1 MHASGRRRSSS
12 SLIGL
17 ALSLALATA
26 GAAPVQARPVSTVT
40 GAVVGTG
47 TLTGVPAA
55 TTIGSEITF
64 TGHGWGHGRGMGQ
77 YGALGY
83 AVDHNWT
90 YRQILEH
97 FYSNTTLGTV
107 PDQAVEV
114 ELLVHDQ
121 RNWAI
126 VAGNNLRLNGG
137 DVAGSGLDVLL
148 VEKKP
153 NTTNTYTVKKG
164 TGCES
169 ASWSL
174 VGEYTGP
181 VELSVPTQSGYE
193 NLVRTCE
200 AGNTMRAYR
209 GSIIVRNYTASTTR
223 AVVLNRVG
231 LEDYL
236 RGVVPRESP
245 DSWGTLGAGKGL
257 QALKAQAVAARSYA
271 LAGGLR
277 ASGART
283 CDTTA
288 CQVYLGA
295 AELGWTG
302 SGYALSK
309 TLDGPNANIAIAKTA
324 GEVRLL
330 QGAIARTEF
339 SSSTGGYTVGGT
351 FPAVIDEGDDTSRN
365 PNHTWTATY
374 ATSTIA
380 SKLGLSGIRSI
391 TVTGRNG
398 LGDWGGRV
406 TQVVVVD
413 GAGVSHTYSGA
424 AFRSAIGTSTFKS
437 DWFTVVTSARTE
449 AENVVRALYQD
460 VLGRGVDPSGL
471 ATWTNY
477 VLTTGSPRDLVARL
491 ATSRERMNKL
501 VAAQYR
507 LALLREPE
515 PGGLETW
522 VRHLESGHGVYDL
535 QIGIYGSGE
544 SLQKLGGGDV
554 PTWVGAVYSALLGR
568 PASASEQQYWA
579 ARASTYGRASVVA
592 GIAGSSEASM
602 RRLTVYYQTF
612 LLRDVDP
619 SGRATFL
626 PMMTGRG
633 DFDVPAHLGGSPEY
647 WARAQTRS
655 F

>member
-1 MHASGRRRSSS
+1 MYASRRRRSSS
-12 SLIGL
+12 LLIGL
-17 ALSLALATA
+17 ALALALATA
-26 GAAPVQARPVSTVT
+26 GAAPVEAQSDAPATDAAAGVGVS
-40 GAVVGTG
+40 VV
-47 TLTGVPAA
+47 VPAA
-55 TTIGSEITF
+55 TTVGSEVTF
-64 TGHGWGHGRGMGQ
+64 TGHGYGHGRGMGQ

-83 AVDHNWT
+83 AVDHGWS
-90 YRQILEH
+90 YWQILDH
-97 FYSNTTLGTV
+97 FYGGTV
-107 PDQAVEV
+107 VRNVGNPEMSV
-114 ELLVHDQ
+114 ELLALNGKPLVVTAPQVRVTDG
-121 RNWAI
+121 
-126 VAGNNLRLNGG
+126 AGNGAVDLGTAARFTLQANGT
-137 DVAGSGLDVLL
+137 VT
-148 VEKKP
+148 VER
-153 NTTNTYTVKKG
+153 G
-164 TGCES
+164 TGCVSSWQVVTGTFVGNDLRVS
-169 ASWSL
+169 APGAGSSL
-174 VGEYTGP
+174 DSLLRV
-181 VELSVPTQSGYE
+181 
-193 NLVRTCE
+193 CE
-200 AGNTMRAYR
+200 ATGERAYR
-209 GSIIVRNYTASTTR
+209 GSLS
-223 AVVLNRVG
+223 VVNHHG
-231 LEDYL
+231 LQMTINHLPTESYL

-245 DSWGTLGAGKGL
+245 ASWGALGSGRGM

-271 LAGGLR
+271 LSSTR
-277 ASGART
+277 ATGALT

-295 AELGWTG
+295 GFKTSSWTVLDAAASDQAVAE
-302 SGYALSK
+302 
-309 TLDGPNANIAIAKTA
+309 TA
-324 GEVRLL
+324 GEVRVRT
-330 QGAIARTEF
+330 GTSTIARTEF

-380 SKLGLSGIRSI
+380 SKLGLRGIRSI

-413 GAGVSHTYSGA
+413 GAGASHTYTGV
-424 AFRSAIGTSTFKS
+424 AFRTAIGTSTFKS

-449 AENVVRALYQD
+449 AENVVRALYRD

-612 LLRDVDP
+612 LLRGVDP
-619 SGRATFL
+619 AGRATFL

-633 DFDVPAHLGGSPEY
+633 DFDVPIRLGGSPAY

-655 F
+655 Y